1 MTMTASK
8 ERRGGFFDR
17 LFGKRDDDLAALYA
31 AVVDEARQPHWYAQ
45 YGVPDSV
52 DGRFDMVSLVL
63 SLVLLRLE
71 RAARDAESVRLTERF
86 IDDMDGQIRESGFG
100 DLGVGKQVGGIMA
113 VLGGRLGTYR
123 AVIDV
128 ETLGRTLWRG
138 QVPENASAALARI
151 IALRETIDA
160 VPLERLLA
168 GQMR

>member
-1 MTMTASK
+1 MTVTASK
-8 ERRGGFFDR
+8 ERKGGFFR
-17 LFGKRDDDLAALYA
+17 SLFGKRDDDLAALYA
-31 AVVDEARQPHWYAQ
+31 AVVDEARQPHWYAR

-63 SLVLLRLE
+63 SLILLRLE

-113 VLGGRLGTYR
+113 VLGGRLGAYR
-123 AVIDV
+123 TAIDV

-138 QVPENASAALARI
+138 QVPENADAALVRI
-151 IALRETIDA
+151 DALRERIDA
-160 VPLERLLA
+160 VPLDRLLA
-168 GQMR
+168 GQIQ